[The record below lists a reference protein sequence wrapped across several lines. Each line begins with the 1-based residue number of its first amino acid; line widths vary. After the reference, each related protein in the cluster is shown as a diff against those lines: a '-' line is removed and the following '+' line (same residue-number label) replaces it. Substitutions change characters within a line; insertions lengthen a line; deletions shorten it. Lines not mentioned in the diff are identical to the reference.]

1 MDGDRALLET
11 IRKQEAHIVFTLSKV
26 GTKRYSVEQ
35 LFEALTATK
44 LKASLGVEKEQMVI
58 RLTIPTKWKKQYG
71 FRKSKSLSKRCV
83 SKNICQRRKEQ

>member
-1 MDGDRALLET
+1 
-11 IRKQEAHIVFTLSKV
+11 QEAHIVFTLSKV

-58 RLTIPTKWKKQYG
+58 RLTIPNQMEEAVWLQEIQKFVKALREQKY
-71 FRKSKSLSKRCV
+71 LSA
-83 SKNICQRRKEQ
+83 